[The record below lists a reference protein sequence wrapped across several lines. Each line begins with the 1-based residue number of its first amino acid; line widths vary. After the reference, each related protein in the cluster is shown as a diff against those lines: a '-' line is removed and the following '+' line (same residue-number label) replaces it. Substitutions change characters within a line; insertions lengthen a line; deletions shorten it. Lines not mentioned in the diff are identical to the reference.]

1 MVELSDADLL
11 ARSHGGDGEALER
24 LLARHELPLFH
35 FLVGV
40 LGDHHLAEDA
50 LQETF
55 VRALE
60 RLDGVD
66 PEHLRGWLFTVAYH
80 QAMLLKR
87 RLAGGLRH
95 VRPSAEQPQ
104 QADPLP
110 GPAESAERAEEA
122 RRLRALL
129 EQLPPA
135 QREVIRQRVYEGK

>member
-1 MVELSDADLL
+1 MVELSDAELL
-11 ARSHGGDGEALER
+11 ARFHSGDGEALER

-60 RLDGVD
+60 KLDGVD

-80 QAMLLKR
+80 QAMLLR
-87 RLAGGLRH
+87 RRARPTAALEPKLADAGAPDPA
-95 VRPSAEQPQ
+95 VRAEQDDE
-104 QADPLP
+104 ARRVRELLARLP
-110 GPAESAERAEEA
+110 GP
-122 RRLRALL
+122 
-129 EQLPPA
+129 Q
-135 QREVIRQRVYEGK
+135 QEVIR